1 MGRRDFLGCDV
12 VAAQKRESPSPL
24 TSTRSISKTS
34 VTRPKENYTRS
45 EDLLV
50 PISGIG
56 RLNGVA
62 DEVLRR
68 SHLKEDKCS
77 GKFNEKVNSYR
88 DVDDA
93 VRSPCRCFVAYDIG
107 VW

>member
-1 MGRRDFLGCDV
+1 M
-12 VAAQKRESPSPL
+12 
-24 TSTRSISKTS
+24 
-34 VTRPKENYTRS
+34 
-45 EDLLV
+45 

-56 RLNGVA
+56 RLCGVA

-88 DVDDA
+88 DVNDA

-107 VW
+107 VWEKSCSQKPRIENIKLIVLFIEDPYMYQSYVPRSRQSYSDDHHHPFDG